1 MDSKHSLDCAEFN
14 TATNLQWQQIFDSLQ
29 DLIAVIDLDHRIIRV
44 NKAMADLLGVSPDV
58 QTVAIGAVIIGAV
71 YVDVLRNSVS
81 KKVKVQA

>member
-1 MDSKHSLDCAEFN
+1 MGGSG
-14 TATNLQWQQIFDSLQ
+14 TVGGT
-29 DLIAVIDLDHRIIRV
+29 LIGAFI
-44 NKAMADLLGVSPDV
+44 MAILRNGLNLLGVSPDV